1 MILFLQ
7 EQITPI
13 GEVKTYVD
21 IIVSIIGLFGGLFV
35 GLWAYTKFILERG
48 LVPPAEFD
56 ICVGNIEKVGNI
68 GSQEYSTI
76 VEIRPLI
83 RNKGS
88 SVLVISPIEIDIR
101 FAYSD
106 LPLEKFYPTTD
117 YTKPYLAGRAIFP
130 ESLREYSDSEKLRV
144 VHYDTFISPQVEQYY
159 SFIACLP
166 SDVSLILVK
175 CSFKYRKSPSELM
188 LLIFS
193 LSRFFGLVQFTLDD
207 IRKPHTC
214 ERMFSVKQENVMQ
227 VEVKNSPL
235 KLKMDEYEIIKL
247 KMGEYE
253 IIKLKY
259 NL

>member
-7 EQITPI
+7 EQLAPI
-13 GEVKTYVD
+13 KEVEIYVK
-21 IIVSIIGLFGGLFV
+21 IIVSIISLFGGLFA
-35 GLWAYTKFILERG
+35 GLWVYTKFILERG

-56 ICVGNIEKVGNI
+56 ICVGNIESQ
-68 GSQEYSTI
+68 GSSTI

-88 SVLVISPIEIDIR
+88 SVVVVSPIEIDIR
-101 FAYSD
+101 FTYSK
-106 LPLEKFYPTTD
+106 LPLERFYATTN
-117 YTKPYLAGRAIFP
+117 YRKPYLAGRAIFP
-130 ESLREYSDSEKLRV
+130 ESLCDYSDSEKLCILP
-144 VHYDTFISPQVEQYY
+144 YDTFISPQVEQYY

-188 LLIFS
+188 LWIFS

-214 ERMFSVKQENVMQ
+214 ERMFSVEQENVMQ

-235 KLKMDEYEIIKL
+235 IIKNGL
-247 KMGEYE
+247 IGYF
-253 IIKLKY
+253 
-259 NL
+259 